1 MNSIQKNSL
10 MSFVKKFGVSVLQVA
25 FMSLLLSSP
34 AFAQFQAVNQKMST
48 IQISLMSLGGV
59 IATIAFLWCAY
70 KMMFQHAKFSDV
82 ATIMIGGVIAGL
94 SGVLG
99 AWIVG

>member
-10 MSFVKKFGVSVLQVA
+10 MSFVKKFGVSVLQVVL
-25 FMSLLLSSP
+25 MSLFLSSP
-34 AFAQFQAVNQKMST
+34 AFAQFQAVNAKMST
-48 IQISLMSLGGV
+48 LQISLLSLGGIV
-59 IATIAFLWCAY
+59 ATLAFMWCGY

-82 ATIMIGGVIAGL
+82 SNVLIGGMFVGL
-94 SGVLG
+94 STVLG